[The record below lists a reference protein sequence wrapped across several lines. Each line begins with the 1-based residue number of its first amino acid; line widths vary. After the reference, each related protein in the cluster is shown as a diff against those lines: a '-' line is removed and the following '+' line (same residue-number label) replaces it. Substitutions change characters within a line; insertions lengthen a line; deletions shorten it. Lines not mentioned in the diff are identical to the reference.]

1 MQALSNDHQANHD
14 AFIKRVTETRLVWG
28 LKSDK
33 GWAVCESAE
42 YEDVEVYPFWSDETY
57 TRAHCSDEWAHYE
70 PASIDLDIFV
80 ETWLTGMDED
90 NLLVGT
96 NWDSELSGLE
106 IEPSELARELTNG
119 D

>member
-1 MQALSNDHQANHD
+1 MQALSSDHQANHE
-14 AFIKRVTETRLVWG
+14 AFIEQVTATRLVWG

-33 GWAVCESAE
+33 GWAVCESGE
-42 YEDVEVYPFWSDETY
+42 YEDVEVYPFWSDEAY
-57 TRAHCSDEWAHYE
+57 TRGHRADEWASYE
-70 PASIDLDIFV
+70 PASIDLDLFI

-106 IEPSELARELTNG
+106 VEPSELSRELTGG